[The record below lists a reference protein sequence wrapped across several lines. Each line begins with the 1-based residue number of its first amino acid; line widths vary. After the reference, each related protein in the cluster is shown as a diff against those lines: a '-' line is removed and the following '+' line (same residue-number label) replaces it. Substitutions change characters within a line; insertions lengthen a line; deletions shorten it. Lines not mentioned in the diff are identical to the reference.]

1 MVNPSWTGSLR
12 PIVERRE
19 LTVNR
24 ISIISSTT
32 FALLMIVPTRLY
44 AASPPVAPADH
55 TEYSPNHHFF
65 LISSVK
71 EKRTRIF
78 GASDPA
84 AVLWEIPLYLQNA
97 DLANDGL
104 HVAASYDGGN
114 IFDEKIRPSD
124 TLITFYSATGRK
136 RVVTVGEVVPD
147 LISLP
152 RSSEGRPWGRVVG
165 FQASGDLLILLNNG
179 RAITLAPESTASH

>member
-1 MVNPSWTGSLR
+1 MVNPAWTGSLR

-19 LTVNR
+19 FTVNR

-32 FALLMIVPTRLY
+32 LALLMIVPTRLY

-55 TEYSPNHHFF
+55 TEYSPNHRFF

-78 GASDPA
+78 RTSDPA
-84 AVLWEIPLYLQNA
+84 AVLWEIPFYLQNA
-97 DLANDGL
+97 DLANDGRY
-104 HVAASYDGGN
+104 VAASYDGGN
-114 IFDEKIRPSD
+114 IFEEKVRPSD

-165 FQASGDLLILLNNG
+165 FQASENLLILLNDG
-179 RAITLAPESTASH
+179 RAITLAPETAH